1 MARNERAQW
10 ARLDLDGVTVLAD
23 LAAGA
28 TLARPLEFHGPQL
41 RCFGAAAAQNVPL
54 VVDGFN
60 GRVAQGAS
68 CNASVLTLAP
78 HANTTHT
85 EAVGHLTIERVDAWR
100 IIPQRL
106 LVAVLLTVQPQRA
119 ADSGEGSVP
128 PPAPEDWLITAA
140 AIARAWPA
148 PLAAR
153 LGVRAAVIRTLP
165 NERHR
170 FSDPPNAPVSGAPE
184 TPLAL
189 AASAAATTPAPAP
202 FLSREA
208 MLALVERGIE
218 HLVLDVPSADRASD
232 GGALTAHR
240 IFFGLPPQS
249 TQLAASTRADC
260 TLTELAYV
268 ADTIADGWYLLSL
281 QAPAIAGDAVPSR
294 PVLYPLRV
302 P

>member
-1 MARNERAQW
+1 MPRNERAQW

-28 TLARPLEFHGPQL
+28 SLARPLEFHGPQL
-41 RCFGAAAAQNVPL
+41 RCFGAAAAQSVPL
-54 VVDGFN
+54 VVGGFN

-68 CNASVLTLAP
+68 CNASVLTFAP
-78 HANTTHT
+78 HANSTHT

-106 LVAVLLTVQPQRA
+106 LVAALLTVSPRPA
-119 ADSGEGSVP
+119 LDSGEGSVP
-128 PPAPEDWLITAA
+128 LPAPTDLLITAA

-153 LGVRAAVIRTLP
+153 LGVRAAVIRTTP

-170 FSDPPNAPVSGAPE
+170 FSDASEAAVPTGSPVPP
-184 TPLAL
+184 
-189 AASAAATTPAPAP
+189 P

-218 HLVLDVPSADRASD
+218 HLVLDVPSADRTSD
-232 GGALTAHR
+232 GGALSTHR

-249 TQLAASTRADC
+249 VQLAASTRAEC

-294 PVLYPLRV
+294 PVLYPLRI

>member
-10 ARLDLDGVTVLAD
+10 ARLDVDGVTLLAD

-28 TLARPLEFHGPQL
+28 SLARPLEFHGPQL
-41 RCFGAAAAQNVPL
+41 RCFGAPAAHSVPL
-54 VVDGFN
+54 VAGAFN

-68 CNASVLTLAP
+68 CNASVLTFAP
-78 HANTTHT
+78 HASTTHT

-106 LVAVLLTVQPQRA
+106 LAAVLLTVQPQRA
-119 ADSGEGSVP
+119 ADSGEGSLP
-128 PPAPEDWLITAA
+128 QPAPEDLLISAA
-140 AIARAWPA
+140 AITRAWPA

-153 LGVRAAVIRTLP
+153 LSARAAVIRTLP

-170 FSDPPNAPVSGAPE
+170 FSDAAPDAAPE
-184 TPLAL
+184 
-189 AASAAATTPAPAP
+189 AARLPVP

-208 MLALVERGIE
+208 ALALVERGIE
-218 HLVLDVPSADRASD
+218 HLVLDVPSADRISD
-232 GGALTAHR
+232 GGALSAHR

-249 TQLAASTRADC
+249 TQLAASARPDC
-260 TLTELAYV
+260 TLTELAFV
-268 ADTIADGWYLLSL
+268 SDAIADGWYLLSL

-302 P
+302 A